1 MTQSV
6 AFSVGPDGS
15 LDSNQ
20 LNRDG
25 PSLKRVTTSTPSP
38 QTASAWPNTL
48 QAASRWIVRHDV
60 HPALGALIAVMC
72 TLLLV
77 PLSAPPSLAV
87 CRNTPTILR
96 SRRPY
101 RYVCAPW

>member
-6 AFSVGPDGS
+6 VSSVGPDGS

-20 LNRDG
+20 PKRDR
-25 PSLKRVTTSTPSP
+25 PSLNLFTTSTPSP

-48 QAASRWIVRHDV
+48 QAASIWIIRHEIYFV
-60 HPALGALIAVMC
+60 HLGAIMC

-77 PLSAPPSLAV
+77 PLSALPSLVV
-87 CRNTPTILR
+87 CRHTPTTLR

-101 RYVCAPW
+101 RYACAP